1 MSEVAAHHP
10 LDGHHLVYQVFTRDT
25 MLHSELVPAREP
37 LDFPSFDVPP
47 YTTHAEVSITL
58 YGAGGEHIAMVRK
71 TYHPRAIKAA
81 LNSISW
87 RILEDY
93 LSVVMKHTS
102 TASVGA

>member
-1 MSEVAAHHP
+1 MSDKVPHP
-10 LDGHHLVYQVFTRDT
+10 LDGHYLVYQVFTRDN

-37 LDFPSFDVPP
+37 LEFPSFDVPP

-58 YGAGGEHIAMVRK
+58 YGVGGEHIAMVRK

-93 LSVVMKHTS
+93 LSVVMKPAPS
-102 TASVGA
+102 GGV